1 MKTFN
6 ETVWDIEKAEKKVD
20 KVLKAAR
27 LQRHPKESNVDW
39 ECICCMFCIFMVFA
53 LYALVI
59 ITG

>member
-6 ETVWDIEKAEKKVD
+6 EAVKDIEKAEKKVD

-39 ECICCMFCIFMVFA
+39 EFIFGMMCIMFVFG

>member
-6 ETVWDIEKAEKKVD
+6 ETVKDIEKAEKKVD

-27 LQRHPKESNVDW
+27 LQRHHKESNVDW
-39 ECICCMFCIFMVFA
+39 EFIFGLSCMMFVFA
-53 LYALVI
+53 LYALII